1 MVEGAPSLLTRGLVD
16 LAISAGEAVMAVYA
30 APPASRLKADSSPVT
45 DADLRSEAIIL
56 EGLRRLAPAIPVVSE
71 ESAAATAPP
80 VLADRFFLV
89 DPLDGTREFLG
100 RNGEFTVNIAL
111 IEGRRPVA
119 GVIFAPAID
128 RLFWAE
134 RDVGAFEADVSGTSL
149 RAISR
154 RRLRAAPPPG
164 TGLRV
169 VASRSHLDPDTEAWM
184 KARTVASLLSAG
196 SSLKFCLVAAGEADA
211 YPRFGPTMEWDTA
224 AGHAILEAAGG
235 RVAAADGGPLLY
247 GKREA
252 GFANGGF
259 IASGA

>member
-1 MVEGAPSLLTRGLVD
+1 
-16 LAISAGEAVMAVYA
+16 MAVYA
-30 APPASRLKADSSPVT
+30 GAPAARLKADSSPVT
-45 DADLRSEAIIL
+45 DADLRSEAVIL
-56 EGLRRLAPAIPVVSE
+56 DGLRRLAPAIPVISE
-71 ESAAATAPP
+71 EGATAMGPP
-80 VLADRFFLV
+80 VVADRFFLV

-111 IEGRRPVA
+111 IEARSPVA
-119 GVIFAPAID
+119 GVIFAPAIE

-134 RDVGAFEADVSGTSL
+134 QNLGAFEADVSGTSL
-149 RAISR
+149 RAMSK
-154 RRLRAAPPPG
+154 RRLRAAPPPA

-184 KARTVASLLSAG
+184 KARRVASVLSAG

-211 YPRFGPTMEWDTA
+211 YPRFGRTMEWDTA

-235 RVAAADGGPLLY
+235 RVAAAEGGPLLY

>member
-1 MVEGAPSLLTRGLVD
+1 MIEGAPSQLMRGLVD
-16 LAISAGEAVMAVYA
+16 LALAAGEAVMAVYA
-30 APPASRLKADSSPVT
+30 QAPASRLKADSSPVT
-45 DADLRSEAIIL
+45 DADLRSEAVIL
-56 EGLRRLAPAIPVVSE
+56 DGLRRLAPDIPVISE
-71 ESAAATAPP
+71 ESAAAAAPP

-111 IEGRRPVA
+111 VESRRPVA

-128 RLFWAE
+128 RLFWSE
-134 RDVGAFEADVSGTSL
+134 NEVGAFEADVSGMRLGTMSK
-149 RAISR
+149 
-154 RRLRAAPPPG
+154 RRLRTAPLPG
-164 TGLRV
+164 AGLRV
-169 VASRSHLDPDTEAWM
+169 VASRSHLDPETGAWM
-184 KARTVASLLSAG
+184 KARSVASLVSAG

-211 YPRFGPTMEWDTA
+211 YPRFGRTMEWDTA

-259 IASGA
+259 IATGA

>member
-1 MVEGAPSLLTRGLVD
+1 MRGLVD
-16 LAISAGEAVMAVYA
+16 LALAAGEAVMAVYA
-30 APPASRLKADSSPVT
+30 GAPPAARLKADSSPVT
-45 DADLRSEAIIL
+45 EADLRSEAVIL
-56 EGLRRLAPAIPVVSE
+56 EGLRRLAPAIPVISE
-71 ESAAATAPP
+71 ESAASTAPS
-80 VLADRFFLV
+80 VAADRFFLV

-111 IEGRRPVA
+111 IEARSPVA
-119 GVIFAPAID
+119 GVIFAPAIE

-134 RDVGAFEADVSGTSL
+134 QNLGAFEADVSGTSL
-149 RAISR
+149 CAISK
-154 RRLRAAPPPG
+154 RRLRTAQPG
-164 TGLRV
+164 TDLRV
-169 VASRSHLDPDTEAWM
+169 VASRSHLDPKTEAWL
-184 KARTVASLLSAG
+184 KARSVASLVSAG

-211 YPRFGPTMEWDTA
+211 YPRFGRTMEWDTA

-259 IASGA
+259 IATGA